1 MQTLIHHA
9 MTQLIPR
16 LLGEDALLNG
26 TIAEVERMALEEAER
41 LSPRYARG
49 EEMRRE
55 GYAKYRLLRGST
67 TPSGGVVY
75 GLEWIVLRLPVLCRR
90 DEDWNIS
97 SLDKLK
103 STEILQFG
111 KFNSICMLY
120 FSKILS

>member
-1 MQTLIHHA
+1 
-9 MTQLIPR
+9 
-16 LLGEDALLNG
+16 
-26 TIAEVERMALEEAER
+26 
-41 LSPRYARG
+41 
-49 EEMRRE
+49 MRRE
-55 GYAKYRLLRGST
+55 GYAKYRLLRGFNDSLR
-67 TPSGGVVY
+67 GVVY
-75 GLEWIVLRLPVLCRR
+75 GLEWIVLRLPVLCRGG

>member
-1 MQTLIHHA
+1 
-9 MTQLIPR
+9 
-16 LLGEDALLNG
+16 
-26 TIAEVERMALEEAER
+26 
-41 LSPRYARG
+41 
-49 EEMRRE
+49 
-55 GYAKYRLLRGST
+55 
-67 TPSGGVVY
+67 VY
-75 GLEWIVLRLPVLCRR
+75 GLEWIVLRLPVLCRGG